1 MFEGHLKVLQLF
13 TGEPLN
19 DGSVCR
25 AENVQRWLLTTTGW
39 SFRALKD
46 LRSVNYKRTCGNLGN
61 AFEHL
66 DTVEHQQMTTGSL
79 FNTFHQQPL
88 YGNVG
93 KPGIQTS

>member
-1 MFEGHLKVLQLF
+1 MLQLF

-61 AFEHL
+61 AF
-66 DTVEHQQMTTGSL
+66 
-79 FNTFHQQPL
+79 
-88 YGNVG
+88 
-93 KPGIQTS
+93 